1 MSLITPDFG
10 LLFWMTIVFLVVLG
24 ILWKFGFPTIVKMVN
39 ERKEFIDE
47 SLRQAHSAREKMAR
61 IQEESEAIL
70 KEAREA
76 KAQLVKEGSD
86 AKNQIIA
93 DAQSAAREEG
103 NRLIAE
109 AKKNIDAEKAAAIR
123 EIRAQVAELSVKIA
137 EKVVRQNIAS
147 DKQQMTLID
156 KLLDEVETK

>member
-24 ILWKFGFPTIVKMVN
+24 ILWKFGFPTIIKMVN
-39 ERKEFIDE
+39 ERKEYIDE
-47 SLRQAHSAREKMAR
+47 SLRQAHSAREKMAK

-93 DAQSAAREEG
+93 EAQSAARDEG